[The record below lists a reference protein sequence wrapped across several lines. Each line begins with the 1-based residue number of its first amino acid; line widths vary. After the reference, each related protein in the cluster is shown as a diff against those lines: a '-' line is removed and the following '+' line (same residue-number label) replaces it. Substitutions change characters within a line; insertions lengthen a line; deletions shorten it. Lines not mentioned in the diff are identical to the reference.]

1 MSAGSRAQTNERLR
15 AIISTMLEA
24 IPQGQ
29 IISIDSIRME
39 LSKMNRQWALDHDR
53 LSCLIRERDDV
64 LSLGRGQWKKVGGM
78 A

>member
-15 AIISTMLEA
+15 AIINIMLKS
-24 IPQGQ
+24 IPEGQ
-29 IISIDSIRME
+29 IFRIDTLRLE
-39 LSKMNRQWALDHDR
+39 LSKMNRQWALDIAR

-64 LSLGRGQWKKVGGM
+64 RSLGRGQWRKVV